1 MGRAYLTGENMSKS
15 KESMHELPTHAEDP
29 FLTLSAV
36 ARELGKSQTTIHRW
50 VQDGLL
56 EAVRQPSG
64 LFAIRKSVVN
74 RFLGGSALKKEIA

>member
-1 MGRAYLTGENMSKS
+1 MSKNRT
-15 KESMHELPTHAEDP
+15 ESREPLPTHEDDP

-36 ARELGKSQTTIHRW
+36 ARELGKSPTTISRW